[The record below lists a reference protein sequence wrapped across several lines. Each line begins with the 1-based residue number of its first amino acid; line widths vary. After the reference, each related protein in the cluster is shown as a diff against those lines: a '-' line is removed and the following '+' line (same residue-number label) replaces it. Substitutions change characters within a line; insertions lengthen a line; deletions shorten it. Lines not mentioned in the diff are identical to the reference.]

1 MTRKMRRPRRNRRIA
16 RLSIHI
22 FATTIRLCLAA
33 LIAGIRT
40 RANSPQCKIELPL
53 ELLLHMELLCRAVE
67 FLAIGS
73 ESAAELFGGHVYA
86 AEFASVG
93 GLCTCSEVH

>member
-1 MTRKMRRPRRNRRIA
+1 MTRNMRRSRRDRRIT

-33 LIAGIRT
+33 LIAILRPST
-40 RANSPQCKIELPL
+40 DSPQCEIEFPL
-53 ELLLHMELLCRAVE
+53 ELLLRVERLCRTVE

-73 ESAAELFGGHVYA
+73 
-86 AEFASVG
+86 
-93 GLCTCSEVH
+93 